1 MNMSAHETT
10 SVIGDFSGARE
21 KFGSAWGNLT
31 SMQLGKG
38 LSDIGSLGG
47 EIMAATVG
55 AMSVTLMAGVLNNNR
70 LNWRQKILPTA
81 MLAVGIPVSAAL
93 MVAVIAGSSVLLPP
107 LVCAASA
114 VGIARSVVAHETDRK
129 AMQNIN
135 KALTSEAAVIKQIDK
150 SKLASDEKNALK
162 KQVTMPKTIF
172 QELYKLRDTIKTQ
185 SGMTTS
191 QKNQLIHE
199 VNNVIG
205 QFHQGN
211 LKSFTLDVSHLDK
224 EAQSRLSIKGNMVS
238 ELILEHQA
246 AVRQT
251 ENTTTIKKI
260 DKAIKRHHNNYNT
273 IHAMDVPSITKQK
286 MIELAG
292 KRKMS
297 KQDAKDVYFQLA
309 THYLNQDSE
318 DKRIREDRDYIH
330 YLNTQHPELSQKDID
345 ILAAYLETPREIY
358 RTLLQLHDDCPESAQ
373 SSFAEHFLKP
383 LDQRPENAY
392 LNIHEKLTDFFENNQ
407 SALKEAMPSH
417 LIKVKMLANL
427 NNEYQQHVQKCP
439 LAKNEADELKEHRKY
454 MLTRAIQARGLD
466 LSPPNIQPP
475 KKFLKTGTSAVPEVS
490 DKVKEKAQHLR
501 EKLSEPFD
509 KAYSKAERKFKENLL
524 RKKSVSDPS
533 DKSQRSNAKKEFK
546 AQFAPCH
553 KFMKTVEERN
563 HIKKILPQ
571 RKLSIGLSMVS
582 TALSAVATFLLPAVA
597 TPGAPAA
604 AAGVAVVGAL
614 TVTVTGASIANGV
627 SITAQKY
634 RSTQKTHNPKEKVSN
649 NLVPNIMHERSKL
662 QSMKK
667 KQDNPSPLP
676 SFKRFHEAAKS
687 VREKTMG
694 PSNPDNQP
702 KAEASSRKKHKP

>member
-1 MNMSAHETT
+1 MSAQETT
-10 SVIGDFSGARE
+10 SVIGDFSGAKE
-21 KFGSAWGNLT
+21 KLGSAWGHLT

-38 LSDIGSLGG
+38 FSDIASLGG
-47 EIMAATVG
+47 EVLAATVG
-55 AMSVTLMAGVLNNNR
+55 AMSVALMADVLNNDR

-93 MVAVIAGSSVLLPP
+93 MVAVIAGSSVLVPP

-114 VGIARSVVAHETDRK
+114 VGIARSVAAHETDRK

-135 KALTSEAAVIKQIDK
+135 KALTSEAAVIKQIDNA
-150 SKLASDEKNALK
+150 KLTSDDKNALK
-162 KQVTMPKTIF
+162 KQTTMPKTIF
-172 QELYKLRDTIKTQ
+172 QELYKLRDAVKTQ

-191 QKNQLIHE
+191 QKNQLISE
-199 VNNVIG
+199 INSAIE
-205 QFHQGN
+205 QFHQGH
-211 LKSFTLDVSHLDK
+211 LTSFNMDVSYLDK
-224 EAQSRLSIKGNMVS
+224 EAQSRLSAKSSMVS
-238 ELILEHQA
+238 ELIQEHQA
-246 AVRQT
+246 AFRQT
-251 ENTTTIKKI
+251 ENTKIPKKL
-260 DKAIKRHHNNYNT
+260 DKAIKRHHNNYDT
-273 IHAMDVPSITKQK
+273 IHAMDVPPITKQK

-292 KRKMS
+292 KKKMS

-318 DKRIREDRDYIH
+318 DKRIREDQDYIH
-330 YLNTQHPELSQKDID
+330 YLNAQHPELSQKDND
-345 ILAAYLETPREIY
+345 ILQAYLETPREIY
-358 RTLLQLHDDCPESAQ
+358 HTLLKLHDECPESAKA
-373 SSFAEHFLKP
+373 SFAEQFLQP

-407 SALKEAMPSH
+407 SALKDATPSH

-439 LAKNEADELKEHRKY
+439 LDKNEVDDLKEHRKY

-466 LSPPNIQPP
+466 LSPPDIQPP

-490 DKVKEKAQHLR
+490 DKVKDKAQHLR

-509 KAYSKAERKFKENLL
+509 KAFSKAERKFKEKLL
-524 RKKSVSDPS
+524 RKKLTDEPS
-533 DKSQRSNAKKEFK
+533 NNSQKSNAKKEFK

-563 HIKKILPQ
+563 HIKKTLPQ
-571 RKLSIGLSMVS
+571 RKLSIALSVAS
-582 TALSAVATFLLPAVA
+582 TALSAVASLVLPAVA

-604 AAGVAVVGAL
+604 AAGFAAVGVL
-614 TVTVTGASIANGV
+614 TATVTGASIANGI

-634 RSTQKTHNPKEKVSN
+634 RSKQKTHKPKEMVTSN
-649 NLVPNIMHERSKL
+649 IVPNIMHEREKL

-667 KQDNPSPLP
+667 KQDKPSSLP

-687 VREKTMG
+687 VRDKAMG
-694 PSNPDNQP
+694 PSDPSSEP
-702 KAEASSRKKHKP
+702 KAEASSRKKHKR